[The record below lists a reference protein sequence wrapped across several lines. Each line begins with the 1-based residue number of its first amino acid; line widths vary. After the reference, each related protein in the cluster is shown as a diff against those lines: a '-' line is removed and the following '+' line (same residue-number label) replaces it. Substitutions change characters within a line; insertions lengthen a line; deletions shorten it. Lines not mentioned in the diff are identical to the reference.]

1 MSQPP
6 TPIRSRWLAPVI
18 SGVVGAV
25 CLLVVV
31 LAYAAF
37 VGTLTARKTVAA
49 TRATAGAPLTAV
61 PGSFGFPAVT
71 LTGRP
76 CGVSSQG
83 AHGRYAAGNDATSC
97 EFASNI
103 QINYVSLEKARNG
116 QPPATVTAYN
126 ARSGQGV
133 TLTCTGTQPVTCSGP
148 DNLIVY
154 IYGGEATFT
163 S

>member
-1 MSQPP
+1 M
-6 TPIRSRWLAPVI
+6 
-18 SGVVGAV
+18 
-25 CLLVVV
+25 
-31 LAYAAF
+31 
-37 VGTLTARKTVAA
+37 
-49 TRATAGAPLTAV
+49 
-61 PGSFGFPAVT
+61 T

-76 CGVSSQG
+76 CGVSSQA

-163 S
+163 N

>member
-6 TPIRSRWLAPVI
+6 TPIRSRWLVPVI

-61 PGSFGFPAVT
+61 PGSFGFP
-71 LTGRP
+71 P
-76 CGVSSQG
+76 
-83 AHGRYAAGNDATSC
+83 
-97 EFASNI
+97 
-103 QINYVSLEKARNG
+103 
-116 QPPATVTAYN
+116 
-126 ARSGQGV
+126 
-133 TLTCTGTQPVTCSGP
+133 
-148 DNLIVY
+148 
-154 IYGGEATFT
+154 
-163 S
+163 